1 MGLEEKE
8 IAIIR
13 KHKRWANGYS
23 VMWTVL
29 AFAVLAGNYGLLT
42 MLDASDTERVCMM
55 LVAATLVLV
64 NAVWQAAGMALAAM
78 ERTFRPFLE

>member
-1 MGLEEKE
+1 MALDERE

-23 VMWTVL
+23 VIWTVL

-78 ERTFRPFLE
+78 ERTLRPSLE

>member
-1 MGLEEKE
+1 MSLNERE

-23 VMWTVL
+23 VIWTVL
-29 AFAVLAGNYGLLT
+29 ALAVLAGNYGLLT

-78 ERTFRPFLE
+78 ERALRPSLE

>member
-1 MGLEEKE
+1 MALGERE

-23 VMWTVL
+23 VIWTIL

-78 ERTFRPFLE
+78 ERTLRLPLD

>member
-1 MGLEEKE
+1 MALGERE

-23 VMWTVL
+23 VIWTVI

-78 ERTFRPFLE
+78 ERTLRLPLD

>member
-1 MGLEEKE
+1 MALEERE

-13 KHKRWANGYS
+13 KHKHWANGYS
-23 VMWTVL
+23 VIWTVL
-29 AFAVLAGNYGLLT
+29 AFTVLAGSYGLLT

-55 LVAATLVLV
+55 LVTSTLVLV

-78 ERTFRPFLE
+78 ERTLQRPLE